1 VVPKYPAA
9 RVGHYQFRSA
19 KRALTGDFGET
30 GQRWSLV
37 SRLIQSGRRTARNGG
52 LNPCRPGLIRRFR
65 EQQGRLRRSYLV
77 KVGSGVGGAL
87 VCGRLL
93 AKMAGARE
101 GTMDT
106 EQGAPEVDL
115 EELSRY
121 IADRTGIPAEVVARV
136 LEAETEYLIERG
148 IAQAEQ

>member
-1 VVPKYPAA
+1 
-9 RVGHYQFRSA
+9 
-19 KRALTGDFGET
+19 
-30 GQRWSLV
+30 
-37 SRLIQSGRRTARNGG
+37 
-52 LNPCRPGLIRRFR
+52 LNPCRPGLVRTFR
-65 EQQGRLRRSYLV
+65 EQQQRLRRSYLV
-77 KVGSGVGGAL
+77 KVGSGVGGVP
-87 VCGRLL
+87 VCARLL

-101 GTMDT
+101 GTMDA

>member
-1 VVPKYPAA
+1 
-9 RVGHYQFRSA
+9 
-19 KRALTGDFGET
+19 
-30 GQRWSLV
+30 
-37 SRLIQSGRRTARNGG
+37 
-52 LNPCRPGLIRRFR
+52 LNPCRPGLVRTFR
-65 EQQGRLRRSYLV
+65 EQQERLWRSYLV
-77 KVGSGVGGAL
+77 KVGSGVGGAA

-93 AKMAGARE
+93 AKLAGARE

-106 EQGAPEVDL
+106 EEGAQEVDL

-148 IAQAEQ
+148 IAQAER